1 VRVAIVGLVASDL
14 SLRDRLSLSVA
25 ELDAQRLQVRFAG
38 VDVSSI
44 AEVVPRRPA
53 RFGGEIRSQHRSAA
67 DGRPMLRVAV
77 SDGSGTALAV
87 FTGRSRIRGFEAGRA
102 VLFEGVARR
111 EGDRLVVV
119 NPAYTLLS

>member
-1 VRVAIVGLVASDL
+1 M
-14 SLRDRLSLSVA
+14 RDRLSMSVA
-25 ELDAQRLQVRFAG
+25 ELDAHRLQDRFAG

-44 AEVVPRRPA
+44 SEVEPRRPA

-77 SDGSGTALAV
+77 SDGPGTVLAV

-102 VLFEGVARR
+102 VLLEGVARR
-111 EGDRLVVV
+111 DGDRLVVI